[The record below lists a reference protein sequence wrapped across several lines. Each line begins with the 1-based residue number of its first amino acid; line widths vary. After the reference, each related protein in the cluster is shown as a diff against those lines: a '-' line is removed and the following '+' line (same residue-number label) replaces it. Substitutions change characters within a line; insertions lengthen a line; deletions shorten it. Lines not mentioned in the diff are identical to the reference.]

1 MGVKWAKVTNDG
13 SVLLVWKTRLGG
25 SDDIKM
31 KKYLKLWHE
40 VNNEAKAKHDKA
52 KQVKQDKESLKLA
65 GQAVRQIIDKLKK
78 ALKKWPDKK
87 HPYYKDIQKIVK
99 ENNPTMRGPGGK
111 TIHLPY
117 SGGPSY

>member
-13 SVLLVWKTRLGG
+13 SVLLVWRDRRGH
-25 SDDIKM
+25 SSDIKM

-65 GQAVRQIIDKLKK
+65 GQAVKQITDKLKK
-78 ALKKWPDKK
+78 ALRKWPDKK

-99 ENNPTMRGPGGK
+99 ESNPSMTMPGGK
-111 TIHLPY
+111 TIRLPY
-117 SGGPSY
+117 

>member
-13 SVLLVWKTRLGG
+13 SVLLVWKERRGH
-25 SDDIKM
+25 SNDIKM

-111 TIHLPY
+111 TIKLPY